1 MSTDVMRAGTK
12 GARLRSPVGLGRATA
27 VLLGLVVLTDLAA
40 VVAGL
45 NVYRV
50 ADDLAA
56 GTGPFG
62 KHLTGRADQADTLY
76 SAAGGAQAVFWL
88 VCAVVFLVWFYRV
101 RVNAEVFSPD
111 GHSKARAWTIAGW
124 VVPIANFY
132 FPRRIALDV
141 WDASHPVGVRARH
154 GLINAWWG
162 FWLLPTLTGRLM
174 QSEYDAART
183 APAIRDAALHVMIA
197 DGVDILAAVLAVL
210 LVLRLTRMQHEKA
223 LAGPVFVPAI
233 G

>member
-1 MSTDVMRAGTK
+1 MNTDVMSAGSK
-12 GARLRSPVGLGRATA
+12 GARLRSPVGPGRATA
-27 VLLGLVVLTDLAA
+27 VLLGLVALADLVA

-50 ADDLAA
+50 ADGLAA
-56 GTGPFG
+56 GTGAFG
-62 KHLTGRADQADTLY
+62 RRLSARADRADALY
-76 SAAGGAQAVFWL
+76 SVAGGAQSVLWL
-88 VCAVVFLVWFYRV
+88 VCSVVFLVWFYRV

-111 GHSKARAWTIAGW
+111 GHSKSRAWTVAGW

-141 WDASHPVGVRARH
+141 WDASHPAGVRARH

-162 FWLLPTLTGRLM
+162 FWLLSTGVGRLM
-174 QSEYDAART
+174 QSEYEAART
-183 APAIRDAALHVMIA
+183 ASAIRDAALHVMIA
-197 DGVDILAAVLAVL
+197 DGVDVLAAALAVL
-210 LVLRLTRMQHEKA
+210 FVLRLTRMQHEKA
-223 LAGPVFVPAI
+223 LAGPVFVPAL

>member
-1 MSTDVMRAGTK
+1 MSTDVMSAGTK

-27 VLLGLVVLTDLAA
+27 VLLGLVALTDLAA

-56 GTGPFG
+56 GTGPLG
-62 KHLTGRADQADTLY
+62 KHLSGRADRADTLY
-76 SAAGGAQAVFWL
+76 SAAGGAQSVLWL
-88 VCAVVFLVWFYRV
+88 VCAVVFLVWFYRA

-162 FWLLPTLTGRLM
+162 FWLLSTAVGRLM
-174 QSEYDAART
+174 QSEYEAART

-197 DGVDILAAVLAVL
+197 DGVDILAAALAVL

-223 LAGPVFVPAI
+223 LAGPVFVPAL